1 MRYVDSAE
9 RTYVGP
15 SIQHCSE
22 GKDGDDDLLLPQR
35 PIQWVIGILARLRR
49 QDDVRV
55 ASFTMLEALGDCFR
69 VCCLIIQQYS
79 PGDMVEL
86 GIYI

>member
-1 MRYVDSAE
+1 MQYVDSPE

-15 SIQHCSE
+15 SVQHCSE
-22 GKDGDDDLLLPQR
+22 GKDSDDDLLLPQR

-55 ASFTMLEALGDCFR
+55 APFTMLEALSDCLR
-69 VCCLIIQQYS
+69 VRCLIIQQYS

-86 GIYI
+86 GIYT